1 MGQFHMTTT
10 NDRNE
15 VRWLS
20 PVFVRLG
27 EGVAEA
33 IRSPEDAMR
42 ILHFRWPPRRGRA
55 FDNART
61 LCADALEKSRACETA
76 REAFIRACV
85 EASILD

>member
-1 MGQFHMTTT
+1 MMTTT
-10 NDRNE
+10 LRND

-20 PVFVRLG
+20 PVFVRIG
-27 EGVAEA
+27 YGAAEA
-33 IRSPEDAMR
+33 VRSPHDAMNY
-42 ILHFRWPPRRGRA
+42 LHFRWPAHRGRA

-61 LCADALEKSRACETA
+61 LCADATEKGKPCETA